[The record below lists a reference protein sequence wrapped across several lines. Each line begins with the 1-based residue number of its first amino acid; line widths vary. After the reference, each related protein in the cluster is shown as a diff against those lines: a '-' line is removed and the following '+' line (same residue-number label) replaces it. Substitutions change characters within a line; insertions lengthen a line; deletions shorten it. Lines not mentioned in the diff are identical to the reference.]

1 MLALPLYLRD
11 LVFLGHIDQ
20 GSPLNGVNNGGAL
33 AIAVYGAV
41 LLSAAAVLLRRYRWA
56 ER

>member
-11 LVFLGHIDQ
+11 LVFLGEIDDD
-20 GSPLNGVNNGGAL
+20 SPLNGVDNGGLL
-33 AIAVYGAV
+33 AIVTYVAIV
-41 LLSAAAVLLRRYRWA
+41 LVGIAVLLRRYRWV